1 MFERRID
8 MDYLIFAWQDES
20 PGNAYYLDKQTG
32 DVELVQQGLID
43 LDELTDEIEMNR
55 ERYLYIPKPQP
66 TELREDINLFA
77 ETVTDPEL
85 CRLLPVALE
94 AANLLPA
101 LKKVLSRVPQEL
113 KRWEEF
119 RARQVR
125 VRIER
130 WLAANCVLGRSA
142 QSDFSPPQD

>member
-20 PGNAYYLDKQTG
+20 PDSVYYLDKQTG

-55 ERYLYIPKPQP
+55 ERYLYVPKPQP

-77 ETVTDPEL
+77 ESVTDPDL

-94 AANLLPA
+94 APNVLPA
-101 LKKVLSRVPQEL
+101 LKKVLAAAPAEL
-113 KRWEEF
+113 TRWEEF
-119 RARQVR
+119 RTRR
-125 VRIER
+125 VRER
-130 WLAANCVLGRSA
+130 VEKWLAANFVLGSA
-142 QSDFSPPQD
+142 ADLDFSPPEH